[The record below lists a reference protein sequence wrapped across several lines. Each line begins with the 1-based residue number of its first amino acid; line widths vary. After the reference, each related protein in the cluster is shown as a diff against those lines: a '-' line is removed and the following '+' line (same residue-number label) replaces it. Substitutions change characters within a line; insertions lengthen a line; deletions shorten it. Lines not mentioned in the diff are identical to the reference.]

1 MNENFTNIW
10 LSHFRDKSRK
20 DIINLYLKAIIESYK
35 FIDKS
40 VADENKIRD
49 RFYWD
54 LTERNPILKDYLEKS
69 TIKIGFEEWKMVS
82 DVKKSRVDLT
92 FYISC
97 FGNFEFECKCFTGK
111 QTKKG
116 QYLSNGLIRFVDL
129 RYAKKES
136 VAGMIGFVVSGD
148 TDAIFDSNIK
158 NAEDFYS
165 TNPKQ
170 SPQNPI
176 DTYWKHGFISFHER
190 TDKSEI
196 KIYHL
201 LFEFKD

>member
-82 DVKKSRVDLT
+82 EV
-92 FYISC
+92 
-97 FGNFEFECKCFTGK
+97 
-111 QTKKG
+111 
-116 QYLSNGLIRFVDL
+116 
-129 RYAKKES
+129 
-136 VAGMIGFVVSGD
+136 M
-148 TDAIFDSNIK
+148 
-158 NAEDFYS
+158 
-165 TNPKQ
+165 PQ
-170 SPQNPI
+170 SLVFRKAAN
-176 DTYWKHGFISFHER
+176 
-190 TDKSEI
+190 
-196 KIYHL
+196 
-201 LFEFKD
+201 